1 MLAELGLPVA
11 LVEDEHR
18 FILAY
23 HILWDTS
30 DVEVAVAIIDAV
42 QAAFP
47 EFNACSFDRGFH
59 SLKNREALD
68 ARLALNALPKKGKL
82 SLAGACAGARAC
94 VQGSAGGST
103 RPSSR
108 CLANFGL
115 RGGALVRQKSP
126 ENFALMVSL
135 SVLAVNVHRLGC
147 LVRRPGTGTNKASAK
162 ARGVGPL
169 PPRRK
174 VPIAGPKGHVC
185 PPDRNTTPFEP
196 QTARA
201 RTQETPAW
209 PKQLEADRQRTQKTD
224 RAYALNAEKREYSVN
239 HYIGT
244 RPSKKSVQSICRKI
258 SEQTAARHGLLS
270 IEEMVTRLN
279 WLLTRWAK
287 LLPTWT
293 SQSRLCS
300 HKMHT

>member
-82 SLAGACAGARAC
+82 SLAERASARLRSR
-94 VQGSAGGST
+94 QRGGST

-108 CLANFGL
+108 VWPISDFGAVAAEESGEL
-115 RGGALVRQKSP
+115 RADGEPVGAGGQRAPAGLP
-126 ENFALMVSL
+126 GA
-135 SVLAVNVHRLGC
+135 
-147 LVRRPGTGTNKASAK
+147 RPGTGTNKASAK

-201 RTQETPAW
+201 RTQETSAW
-209 PKQLEADRQRTQKTD
+209 PKHSKRTVNELK
-224 RAYALNAEKREYSVN
+224 KRPCLCTQCRKKRVFGQSLGSMNSWVR
-239 HYIGT
+239 IAPKPGA
-244 RPSKKSVQSICRKI
+244 RPSNEVDFTASHQAGSI
-258 SEQTAARHGLLS
+258 
-270 IEEMVTRLN
+270 
-279 WLLTRWAK
+279 WLKR
-287 LLPTWT
+287 
-293 SQSRLCS
+293 
-300 HKMHT
+300 